1 MLTTIQSWLLAGIL
15 AFAPFAYYTYAQLPA
30 RPGGLSALGDQQIGG
45 GMMWVP
51 GSISYSIAIF
61 VLLLLWL
68 RDEELSTAVTETGGL
83 EC

>member
-1 MLTTIQSWLLAGIL
+1 
-15 AFAPFAYYTYAQLPA
+15 
-30 RPGGLSALGDQQIGG
+30 
-45 GMMWVP
+45 MMWVP